1 MPDSPFKTIE
11 MSVLIRAGMSVDYFC
26 QDNLTLRVKN
36 EREKGRRG
44 DESSVKLSDLRVSVV
59 KKDLNKP
66 IIL

>member
-1 MPDSPFKTIE
+1 
-11 MSVLIRAGMSVDYFC
+11 MSVNYFC

-36 EREKGRRG
+36 EREKGRKGEREKGRRG